1 MSTTLLDTLS
11 DEIDAF
17 NEAGIKNMAGL
28 MDESASLLDE
38 LKLMERSLQQQ
49 IETEEPAEN
58 AKDFAKLDKS
68 VAGWYKNSISDL
80 KGYNSQINKFSKN
93 ILNHPKYNVDLDDA
107 YPFALNMNTFP
118 VDETKRKEPELE
130 MPLNV
135 VKRENHTELL
145 KAIVLHL
152 LKIGQSDIVK
162 EIVPLLF
169 KEQEVVIEESLL
181 GKFKALNEIVDDITL
196 RHDLTKVLQWFK
208 DKYNKTIDMSS
219 GISQLANS
227 NPTSNYDEIEF
238 KFHILQFTLLL
249 NGSKEKP
256 MSSLDSA
263 LSAYLYSKDNFPRFF
278 KDYIHEISPLMTLL
292 LFKANENDN
301 DDDYTKRHMINLLA
315 EFDSRMKQ
323 NFDAYKEKKK
333 GQSNE
338 SQFVSEVLTN
348 YRQIHDN
355 QSLFINI
362 ANEFISEYCKDMKLS
377 NDSSLFQ
384 VLLAG
389 FINLPNFYKYKSLQ
403 RRLSKSRAS
412 ISLEVG
418 RIDMNAKVPDN
429 SQPAMI
435 EAPYNYD
442 LPFLLP
448 DSNRFLFKY
457 HPIFICPV
465 SKEQLIP
472 ITASSFNANDDEHKR
487 KRNKKADSDLMY
499 NPVVVLDH
507 CHHVAL
513 KDSVWQLSKR
523 GAENFKCHYCY
534 KRHKF
539 SEVSDVYF
547 IDL

>member
-1 MSTTLLDTLS
+1 MSTPLLDTLS

-17 NEAGIKNMAGL
+17 NRAGVTNIAGL
-28 MDESASLLDE
+28 VDESASLLSE
-38 LKLMERSLQQQ
+38 LKLV
-49 IETEEPAEN
+49 ETTLEQELANEN
-58 AKDFAKLDKS
+58 KEASKAFVKLDKS
-68 VAGWYKNSISDL
+68 VSGWYKNSITDL

-118 VDETKRKEPELE
+118 VQESNSEQPEPLDK
-130 MPLNV
+130 
-135 VKRENHTELL
+135 VKQENHTELL

-169 KEQEVVIEESLL
+169 KDQEVIIDESLL
-181 GKFKALNEIVDDITL
+181 GKFKSLNEIVDDIII

-208 DKYNKTIDMSS
+208 DKYNKAIEMSS
-219 GISQLANS
+219 RISHLANPR
-227 NPTSNYDEIEF
+227 PTSNYDEIEF

-249 NGSKEKP
+249 NGSDGRP
-256 MSSLDSA
+256 TSSLDSA
-263 LSAYLYSKDNFPRFF
+263 LSAYLYSKENFPRFF

-292 LFKANENDN
+292 LFKANENDD

-315 EFDSRMKQ
+315 EFDTRMKQ
-323 NFDAYKEKKK
+323 NFDAYREKKK

-348 YRQIHDN
+348 YRTIHKD

-377 NDSSLFQ
+377 SDSSLFQ

-389 FINLPNFYKYKSLQ
+389 LIYLPNFYKYKSLQ

-418 RIDMNAKVPDN
+418 RIDMNAKIEET
-429 SQPAMI
+429 QPVVV
-435 EAPYNYD
+435 EAPYNFD

-472 ITASSFNANDDEHKR
+472 ITASNVEGDDEHKR
-487 KRNKKADSDLMY
+487 KRNKSDSDLMY

-507 CHHVAL
+507 CQHVAL
-513 KDSVWQLSKR
+513 KDSVWQLSRR
-523 GAENFKCHYCY
+523 GAEIFKCHYCY